1 MKPSDVHRILMGKEP
16 ETEHSRLYD
25 ADRMGFSDKTFD
37 KSRFLAV
44 AMLTLSKTLRTA
56 QPSRVV
62 LLIAPSH
69 DKWVVEE
76 FDNISAVAFKSI
88 KKHPGSLQ
96 GRVLLAK
103 LFGDA
108 FKTVFYCSRLL
119 QLPDQPESWTAF
131 GFTREDPIPDWM
143 RAGLL

>member
-1 MKPSDVHRILMGKEP
+1 MSPSDVHRLLLGTDP
-16 ETEHSRLYD
+16 EAEHSKLYES
-25 ADRMGFSDKTFD
+25 RKMGFSDKGFD

-62 LLIAPSH
+62 LLIAPTH

-96 GRVLLAK
+96 GRAALAQ
-103 LFGDA
+103 LFGSA

-119 QLPDQPESWTAF
+119 QLPDQPESWTSY
-131 GFTREDPIPDWM
+131 GFAREDPIPDWM
-143 RAGLL
+143 RNGLL